1 MTMLQSRPAMSP
13 AGNMA
18 PANTF
23 VPAELFGMLGNL
35 SRADADACEFGI
47 IQLDDAGNV
56 VMVNRYQSEL
66 GGVPVPQFEGKHW
79 FTKIA
84 PCSNNGLVYGNFKK
98 GVAAK
103 NLNVILPYTFTFKM
117 KPTAVKLHLYR
128 DQRSGKNFVFCIR
141 A

>member
-1 MTMLQSRPAMSP
+1 MNRSAT
-13 AGNMA
+13 MA
-18 PANTF
+18 PSGTF

-35 SRADADACEFGI
+35 SRRDADECDFGI

-84 PCSNNGLVYGNFKK
+84 PCTNNGIIYGSFKR

-103 NLNVILPYTFTFKM
+103 NLNVVIPYTFTFKM
-117 KPTAVKLHLYR
+117 LPTNVKLHLYR
-128 DQRSGKNFVFCIR
+128 DPQSGRNFVFCAR

>member
-1 MTMLQSRPAMSP
+1 MTSMMTRPS
-13 AGNMA
+13 MA
-18 PANTF
+18 PAGTF
-23 VPAELFGMLGNL
+23 VPQELFGALGNL
-35 SRADADACEFGI
+35 SRRDADEADFGI

-84 PCSNNGLVYGNFKK
+84 PCTNNGLIYGTFKK

-103 NLNVILPYTFTFKM
+103 NLNVVMPYTFTFKM
-117 KPTAVKLHLYR
+117 KPTNVKLHLYR
-128 DQRSGKNFVFCIR
+128 DQQSGKNFAFCVR